1 MCVGVRASSSGRL
14 WDTIH
19 EGVTLSASWIAVGL
33 TLGAYLNWLIVA
45 PRLRACTEVSR
56 NSITVPSFFE
66 NRLRDRS
73 RLLRIVSSV
82 IILVFFTLCISSGMV
97 AGGVFFESSFDG
109 VQYEITYSQ
118 SALTS
123 WRKLD
128 RVIAQRM
135 VLAIGH
141 RREVYR

>member
-1 MCVGVRASSSGRL
+1 M

-73 RLLRIVSSV
+73 RLLRIVLSV
-82 IILVFFTLCISSGMV
+82 IILVFFTLYISSGMV
-97 AGGVFFESSFDG
+97 AGGVFFESSFNG

-118 SALTS
+118 SALNS
-123 WRKLD
+123 LRKLD
-128 RVIAQRM
+128 RVVAQRM